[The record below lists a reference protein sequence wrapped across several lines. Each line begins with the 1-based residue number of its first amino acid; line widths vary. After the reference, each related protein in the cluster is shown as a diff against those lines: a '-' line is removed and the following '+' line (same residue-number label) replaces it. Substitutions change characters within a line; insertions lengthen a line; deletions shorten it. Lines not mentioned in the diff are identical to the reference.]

1 MKSFTAALAITS
13 TLLVSPGWAGE
24 TLFLLERKI
33 PLGEV
38 RGRIDHLAVD
48 LARNRLFVAEL
59 ENDTVAVIDLDA
71 YKVMQVISGLN
82 KPQGLGYHAST
93 DTLYVANGGDGTAA
107 VFRGDDYREITR
119 IRLGDDADN
128 VRVDA
133 VGNRVFVA
141 YGHGALAVIDPASRG
156 KVADIELKA
165 HPESFQLD
173 RSTTRI
179 FVNDPANQA
188 IVVVDRAAGKAIA
201 NWPTGS
207 GTNFPMALNDRAGH
221 IVVAFRNPAKLG
233 AFSMHDG
240 APVANVDLCA
250 DADDMFVD
258 VKRERVYV
266 SCGDGYLDVFDTRV
280 NAYRRMNHVATISG
294 ARTSLFVPELDVL
307 FIAARATP
315 SEPAAIWMFR
325 PNYMNEEPLP

>member
-1 MKSFTAALAITS
+1 
-13 TLLVSPGWAGE
+13 
-24 TLFLLERKI
+24 
-33 PLGEV
+33 
-38 RGRIDHLAVD
+38 
-48 LARNRLFVAEL
+48 
-59 ENDTVAVIDLDA
+59 
-71 YKVMQVISGLN
+71 
-82 KPQGLGYHAST
+82 
-93 DTLYVANGGDGTAA
+93 LYVANGGDGTAA

-119 IRLGDDADN
+119 IPLGGDADN

-133 VGNRVFVA
+133 VDNRVFVA
-141 YGHGALAVIDPASRG
+141 YGQGALAVIDPAGRN

-173 RSTTRI
+173 RSTPRI
-179 FVNDPANQA
+179 FVNDPANQT
-188 IVVVDRAAGKAIA
+188 IVVVDRVAGQVVA

-221 IVVAFRNPAKLG
+221 VVVAFRNPAKLG

-240 APVANVDLCA
+240 APVATVDLCA

-258 VKRERVYV
+258 AKRERVYV

-280 NAYRRMNHVATISG
+280 NAYRRINHIATISG

-307 FIAARATP
+307 FIAARATA
-315 SEPAAIWMFR
+315 SQPAAIWMFR

>member
-1 MKSFTAALAITS
+1 MKSFTAALAIAS
-13 TLLVSPGWAGE
+13 TLLVSPGWADE

-71 YKVMQVISGLN
+71 YKVRQVISGLN

-93 DTLYVANGGDGTAA
+93 DTLYVANGGDGSAA

-119 IRLGDDADN
+119 IPLGGDADN

-133 VGNRVFVA
+133 VDNRVFVA
-141 YGHGALAVIDPASRG
+141 YGQGALAVIDPASRN
-156 KVADIELKA
+156 KVADIALKA

-173 RSTTRI
+173 RSTSRI

-188 IVVVDRAAGKAIA
+188 IVVVDRAAGKVVA

-221 IVVAFRNPAKLG
+221 VVVAFRNPAKLG

-240 APVANVDLCA
+240 APVATVDLCA

-258 VKRERVYV
+258 AKRERVYV

-280 NAYRRMNHVATISG
+280 NAYRRINHIATISG

-307 FIAARATP
+307 FIAARETA
-315 SEPAAIWMFR
+315 SQPAAIWMFR

>member
-1 MKSFTAALAITS
+1 MKSFTAALAIAS
-13 TLLVSPGWAGE
+13 TLLVSPGWADE

-59 ENDTVAVIDLDA
+59 ENDTVAVIDLDT

-93 DTLYVANGGDGTAA
+93 DTLYVANGGDGTAQ

-119 IRLGDDADN
+119 IPLGGDADN

-141 YGHGALAVIDPASRG
+141 YGHGALAVIDPASRS

-173 RSTTRI
+173 RSTSRI
-179 FVNDPANQA
+179 FVNDPANQT
-188 IVVVDRAAGKAIA
+188 IVVVDRAAGKVVA

-221 IVVAFRNPAKLG
+221 VVVAFRNPAKLG

-240 APVANVDLCA
+240 APVATVDLCA

-258 VKRERVYV
+258 AKRERVYV

-280 NAYRRMNHVATISG
+280 NAYRRINHIATISG

-307 FIAARATP
+307 FIAARATA
-315 SEPAAIWMFR
+315 SQPAAIWMFR
-325 PNYMNEEPLP
+325 PNYMSEEPLP